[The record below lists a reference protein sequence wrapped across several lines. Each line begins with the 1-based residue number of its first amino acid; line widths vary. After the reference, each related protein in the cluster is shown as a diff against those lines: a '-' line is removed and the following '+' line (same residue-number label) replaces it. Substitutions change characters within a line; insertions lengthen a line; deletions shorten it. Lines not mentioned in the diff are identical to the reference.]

1 MTKVSLLVVFVLD
14 LQKSFDTFNH
24 EFLPAKLQHYGVRA
38 VSLNSFIRQLTEDRT
53 QLTEVNNA
61 LPQILPTEN
70 GALQGSVLGPLLF
83 LVYINDLHNVVQY
96 SDIHHFADDTN
107 LLNSTKSLKDIN
119 KKGNFELKKYSS

>member
-61 LPQILPTEN
+61 LPQ
-70 GALQGSVLGPLLF
+70 GSVLGPLLF